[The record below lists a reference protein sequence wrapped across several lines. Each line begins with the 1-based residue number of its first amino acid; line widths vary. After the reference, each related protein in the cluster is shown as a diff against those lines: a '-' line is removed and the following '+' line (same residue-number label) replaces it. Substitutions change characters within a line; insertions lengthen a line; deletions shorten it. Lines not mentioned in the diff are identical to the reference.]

1 MNQRSPKTI
10 QYPLEGAM
18 AIRVFLCFAFAYL
31 LSYGLRAI
39 NAVIA
44 PNLMADLGLSNTTL
58 GALSAAYFIGF
69 FLMQLPLGHWLDQYG
84 SRKSE
89 SFILIFGVI
98 GAVFFAIAENVTYLT
113 AGRFLIGVGVS
124 GCLMSALTFYKR
136 WFKPEVQSTL
146 ASGMLMFGTAG
157 AMLMTIPVEM
167 ALPSIGW
174 RGVFWVMVVLL
185 VLSFIGIRYGLPKA
199 TDPAPHPKSP
209 QQKQSFAWISAYKP
223 ILKSGYFLQVLP
235 MGIFNQGGFHAIQTL
250 WLGTWFKDLL
260 NYPNVEVA
268 NHLFIFNLVILGSYA
283 INLFVPPFLNKRG
296 ITTFRY
302 ACIVSGFAI
311 LAQILALYL
320 PTEYS
325 KFCLYLF
332 GLCST
337 SFILA
342 QSQFNQFFPNSV
354 SGKASTSFN
363 MLIFAGAFTIQWG
376 IGFLMDLFISQGLL
390 RPDALRY
397 ALLVLFILQIA
408 SYIWLWIAPYV
419 LDKKRYIFT
428 E

>member
-1 MNQRSPKTI
+1 MNQTLPKEVQFPIKGT
-10 QYPLEGAM
+10 L

-31 LSYGLRAI
+31 LSYSLRAI

-44 PNLMADLGLSNTTL
+44 PNLMADLGLSNTSL

-69 FLMQLPLGHWLDQYG
+69 FLMQFPLGYWLDQYG
-84 SRKSE
+84 SRKTE
-89 SFILIFGVI
+89 SFVLLFGVT
-98 GAVFFAIAENVTYLT
+98 GGVLFAMADNVTVLT
-113 AGRFLIGVGVS
+113 IGRGLIGVGVS
-124 GCLMSALTFYKR
+124 GCLMSALTYYKK
-136 WFKPEVQSTL
+136 WFKPEIQSTL

-157 AMLMTIPVEM
+157 AMLMTVPVEVS
-167 ALPSIGW
+167 LPYIGW
-174 RGVFWVMVVLL
+174 RGVFWVMIGLLTLSVLCIY
-185 VLSFIGIRYGLPKA
+185 FGLPKS
-199 TDPAPHPKSP
+199 TDPAPLVK
-209 QQKQSFAWISAYKP
+209 KQSKNNPLEWITAYKP
-223 ILKSGYFLQVLP
+223 IFKSGYFIQVLP
-235 MGIFNQGGFHAIQTL
+235 MGLFNQGGFHAIQSL
-250 WLGTWFKDLL
+250 WLGTWFKDLVGL
-260 NYPNVEVA
+260 PSIAVA

-283 INLFVPPFLNKRG
+283 VNLFIPPFLNKRG
-296 ITTFRY
+296 ITTFSY
-302 ACIVSGFAI
+302 ASVVSGFAI

-320 PTEYS
+320 PGNYAS
-325 KFCLYLF
+325 ICLFMF

-342 QSQFNQFFPNSV
+342 QSQFNHFFPNSV

-376 IGFLMDLFISQGLL
+376 IGYLMDIFIAQGFL

-397 ALLVLFILQIA
+397 ALLILFILQIA

-419 LDKKRYIFT
+419 LSAKRFEYS